1 MSEHLFSV
9 LGGGNGGQSLA
20 GDLAERGFHV
30 AAIFDRFPQAVAA
43 VGQRGGVELVGP
55 VRSGFGKIDLATS
68 DLGQA
73 VAAGDVLLV
82 VVPAYAHEWMAE
94 NMAPHLR
101 DGQTVVL
108 VPGYPGSSL
117 IFRRIFRQKGVTARV
132 LIAETVSLPY
142 ATRLVG
148 PAQAGIKGI
157 KRVLQIAALPHGD
170 TARVLDV
177 LKPALPQLE
186 PTDNVLVTAMNVSN
200 PIGHV
205 PTYLLNLGR
214 IEGAMPKGH
223 FDWHD
228 WATPRIKKVSIGIDN
243 ERVQVAAALGVHAYT
258 KAELSQMQ
266 YAGEAWK
273 IIQPAGEIPA
283 SSETIPDRF
292 ITEDVPHGL
301 VPVASFGRILGVPTP
316 VIDSLIWIACT
327 VQGVD
332 YWKEGRTLEKMGL
345 AGLSVDQ
352 IKQSV

>member
-1 MSEHLFSV
+1 MAELRFSV

-20 GDLAERGFHV
+20 GDLAQRGFHV
-30 AAIFDRFPQAVAA
+30 AAIYDRFPQAVAA
-43 VGQRGGVELVGP
+43 VGKRGGVELVGP

-73 VAAGDVLLV
+73 MAAGDVLLV
-82 VVPAYAHEWMAE
+82 VVPAFGHEWMAE

-108 VPGYPGSSL
+108 VPGYPGSTL
-117 IFRRIFRQKGVTARV
+117 MFRRIFRERGMTAKI
-132 LIAETVSLPY
+132 LLAETVSLPY

-148 PAQAGIKGI
+148 PAQAGIKGV
-157 KRVLQIAALPHGD
+157 KQVLHIAALPHAD
-170 TARVLDV
+170 TARVV
-177 LKPALPQLE
+177 EILKPALPQLE
-186 PTDNVLVTAMNVSN
+186 PVENVLVTSMNVSN

-228 WATPRIKKVSIGIDN
+228 WATPRVKKVSVGIDQ
-243 ERVQVAAALGVHAYT
+243 ERVRVAGALGVRAYT
-258 KAELSQMQ
+258 KAELSEMQ
-266 YAGEAWK
+266 YLGEPWK
-273 IIQPAGEIPA
+273 IIQPEGEIPA

-301 VPVASFGRILGVPTP
+301 VPVALLGRVLSVPTP
-316 VIDSLIWIACT
+316 VTDSLIWIAST

-345 AGLSVDQ
+345 AGLSLEEIRKAV
-352 IKQSV
+352 